1 MLNRDFNSIDMQRRA
16 LDASWLRQRVLS
28 NNIANVDTPGYKRQD
43 VDFES
48 MLKNY
53 MATGRVNMT
62 TTDPRHIGAVENVSL
77 QARVFTDNSTSFRPD
92 GNNVNIDVEMAAV
105 AQNAIKYNAVTAQI
119 NGQIKRLK
127 AAIRGDV

>member
-48 MLKNY
+48 MLSAFMTTRKLQ
-53 MATGRVNMT
+53 MT
-62 TTDPRHIGAVENVSL
+62 TTDPRHIGVASNDGLEAHVY
-77 QARVFTDNSTSFRPD
+77 TDRSTSFRAD
-92 GNNVNIDVEMAAV
+92 GNNVNIDVEMSAV

>member
-48 MLKNY
+48 MLRDY
-53 MATGRVNMT
+53 MTTRKVQMT
-62 TTDPRHIGAVENVSL
+62 TTDPRHIGVAANAAL
-77 QARVFTDNSTSFRPD
+77 QAHVTTDKSTSMRLD